1 MKLNIIKVS
10 HNALKWHAGSKY
22 NKIKKYS
29 DQNNFPKNTDK
40 QVFRK
45 VLWRVLFLFSVVTK
59 IDVYSAA
66 L

>member
-1 MKLNIIKVS
+1 MLVQNITKL
-10 HNALKWHAGSKY
+10 
-22 NKIKKYS
+22 KKYS

-45 VLWRVLFLFSVVTK
+45 VLWRVLFLFSVVRK